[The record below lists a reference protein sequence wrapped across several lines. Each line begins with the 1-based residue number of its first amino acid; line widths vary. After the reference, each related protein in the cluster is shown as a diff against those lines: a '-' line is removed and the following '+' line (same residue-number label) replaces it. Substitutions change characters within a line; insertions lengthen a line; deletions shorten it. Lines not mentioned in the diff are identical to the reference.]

1 MDLPGLAPRDSHNQ
15 RGQRRA
21 EAVRRTHRRLRGQ
34 GSGFAQAYNR
44 ARTQLRRRLQTVGL
58 KKVRGR
64 LAAYAGR
71 VRVRQVPLQR
81 VHVQHDKG

>member
-15 RGQRRA
+15 RGQVHA
-21 EAVRRTHRRLRGQ
+21 KAVRRTHRRLRGQ

-44 ARTQLRRRLQTVGL
+44 ARTQLRRRLQTVGRE
-58 KKVRGR
+58 KVRGR
-64 LAAYAGR
+64 LAVYAGW

-81 VHVQHDKG
+81 IHVQHDKG